1 MLNANCPSCGAP
13 IAFRSAGLPIVVC
26 EFCRSTVMRRGP
38 DLELIGTSARVP
50 ETISPLQLGVRGTWD
65 GKAFELIGR
74 VRWQWRDD
82 AGLVG
87 GGWSEWLALFAGGEA
102 GWLAEA
108 MGRYTMLTALEP
120 LPDDDI
126 VARVI
131 AGDPIVPDV
140 LVELAGTSYRTVD
153 ARTAE
158 AVGSEGELPFA
169 APAGETVFGVDLAN
183 GSGGRAS
190 IQKHGDIVTAW
201 RGSAVALRDL
211 APRGLRRIDGWQPPG
226 WAA

>member
-1 MLNANCPSCGAP
+1 VLNGNCPSCGAP

-26 EFCRSTVMRRGP
+26 DFCRSTVMRRGP
-38 DLELIGTSARVP
+38 DLELIGVAARVP
-50 ETISPLQLGVRGTWD
+50 ETITPLQIGSRGTYD
-65 GKAFELIGR
+65 GTAFELIGR
-74 VRWQWRDD
+74 VRWQWRDA

-87 GGWSEWLALFAGGEA
+87 GGWSEWLALFADGRA

-108 MGRYTMLTALEP
+108 MGRYTMTTELAQ
-120 LPDDDI
+120 LPGDTI
-126 VARVI
+126 VARLA
-131 AGDPIVPDV
+131 AGDTIVPGT
-140 LVELAGTSYRTVD
+140 LVELAGTSYRVID

-169 APAGETVFGVDLAN
+169 APAGETLFGVDLAN

-190 IQKHGDIVTAW
+190 LQKHGDAVTAW
-201 RGSAVALRDL
+201 IGSAIALRDL
-211 APRGLRRIDGWQPPG
+211 QPKGLRRIDGWQLPG